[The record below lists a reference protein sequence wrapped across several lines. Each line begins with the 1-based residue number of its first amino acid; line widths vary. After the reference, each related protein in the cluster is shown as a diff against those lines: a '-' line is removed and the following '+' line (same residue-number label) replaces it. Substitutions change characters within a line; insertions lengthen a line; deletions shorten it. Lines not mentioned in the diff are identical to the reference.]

1 MHLHGA
7 GGKRQRACDVLVVL
21 PHERVAQYLLLAFGE
36 VVGAAIQRQ
45 QTIDGLRE
53 QRIVAFGQL
62 AGSQLQGHRRAPQNR
77 QAVADEQEVL
87 HGAALGEDPHAAGNA
102 AGVEDQLDV
111 HVLQNDAAGKTDGP
125 EERGAVALHD
135 GAPLGV
141 GGVRVP
147 PGEQAVADQLQ
158 HSAQVVVD
166 ELPPLRVLDELI
178 GGQRQ
183 RGPQCHG
190 RKANDGAF
198 FPAVAAGGQPQKE
211 ERTAAGDDGGVRV
224 SHIVERGGFEHG
236 IGGDEIVFKDEGD
249 IEEVE
254 REPERGVQERATMRH
269 VEGRQARGRHD
280 GVEEHD
286 EKRVV
291 EQQGHWCSSKA
302 DAAAGLA
309 RRGLPAWR

>member
-1 MHLHGA
+1 MFLSNRGSFRPETSGA
-7 GGKRQRACDVLVVL
+7 YTLRRRGRRRPKSGSAIGACA
-21 PHERVAQYLLLAFGE
+21 VA
-36 VVGAAIQRQ
+36 R
-45 QTIDGLRE
+45 
-53 QRIVAFGQL
+53 L
-62 AGSQLQGHRRAPQNR
+62 AGSGGPIGDYYGSANK
-77 QAVADEQEVL
+77 VL

-135 GAPLGV
+135 GASLGV

-147 PGEQAVADQLQ
+147 PGEQGVADQLQ

-211 ERTAAGDDGGVRV
+211 ERAAAGDDGGIRV
-224 SHIVERGGFEHG
+224 SHIVKRGGFEHG
-236 IGGDEIVFKDEGD
+236 IGGDEVVLKDEGD
-249 IEEVE
+249 VEEVE
-254 REPERGVQERATMRH
+254 REAHG
-269 VEGRQARGRHD
+269 
-280 GVEEHD
+280 GVEE
-286 EKRVV
+286 
-291 EQQGHWCSSKA
+291 GA
-302 DAAAGLA
+302 
-309 RRGLPAWR
+309 PP

>member
-7 GGKRQRACDVLVVL
+7 GGKRQRACNVLAVL
-21 PHERVAQYLLLAFGE
+21 PHERVAQYLLLALGE
-36 VVGAAIQRQ
+36 IVGAAIQRQ
-45 QTIDGLRE
+45 QAVDGLRE
-53 QRIVAFGQL
+53 QRIVAFGQF

-87 HGAALGEDPHAAGNA
+87 HGAALGEDPHAAGNG
-102 AGVEDQLDV
+102 AGVEDQLEV
-111 HVLQNDAAGKTDGP
+111 HVLQDDAARESDGP
-125 EERGAVALHD
+125 EVGHAVALHD

-147 PGEQAVADQLQ
+147 PGEQAVAGQLQ

-211 ERTAAGDDGGVRV
+211 ERAAAGDDGGIRV
-224 SHIVERGGFEHG
+224 SHVVERGGGEHG
-236 IGGDEIVFKDEGD
+236 VGGDEVVLEDEGD
-249 IEEVE
+249 VEEVE
-254 REPERGVQERATMRH
+254 REAHG
-269 VEGRQARGRHD
+269 
-280 GVEEHD
+280 GVEE
-286 EKRVV
+286 
-291 EQQGHWCSSKA
+291 GA
-302 DAAAGLA
+302 
-309 RRGLPAWR
+309 PP